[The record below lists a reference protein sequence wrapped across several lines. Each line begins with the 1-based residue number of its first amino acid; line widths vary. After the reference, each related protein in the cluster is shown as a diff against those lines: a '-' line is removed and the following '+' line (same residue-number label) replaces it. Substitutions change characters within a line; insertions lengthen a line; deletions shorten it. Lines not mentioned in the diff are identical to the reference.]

1 MPGLGNP
8 DAVRIWSQ
16 CDVFMAPKGTTL
28 PVSSDL
34 LVALPGAYKQVGILD
49 EDQGVAWQA
58 DGDRQKFFGYG
69 GGLIRTSFAKEALSG
84 QFTPVENNA
93 VVWPL
98 ANPGSEVTTGGGV
111 TSRLRRPLN
120 LGLAIVVL
128 VFEFYDGDI
137 KMRRIIP
144 NAQCSMSDT
153 QTFSDAALASTP
165 ITADMLLYKGV
176 DDKTWFYRDDTNDPA
191 AAVSGS

>member
-16 CDVFMAPKGTTL
+16 CDVFMAPKGTAL
-28 PVSSDL
+28 PADADL
-34 LVALPGAYKQVGILD
+34 LVDLPNTYKQVGILD
-49 EDQGVAWQA
+49 EDQGVAWQT

-69 GGLIRTSFAKEALSG
+69 GGLIRTSYAKEALSG

-93 VVWPL
+93 VVWSL
-98 ANPGSEVTTGGGV
+98 ANPGSETTTSGSVTT
-111 TSRLRRPLN
+111 RLRRPLN

-128 VFEFYDGDI
+128 IFEFYDGDI
-137 KMRRIIP
+137 KMRRAIP

-165 ITADMLLYKGV
+165 LTVDMLLYK
-176 DDKTWFYRDDTNDPA
+176 DNANKTWFYRDNTNDPA
-191 AAVSGS
+191 ATVSGS